1 MMTWITFAIAQ
12 ISIIVFLIIIFIV
25 RNMFVKNKKLNDI
38 VSTQDKY
45 LMELYTTIKMSEKK
59 IKEIDNKQIFQGD
72 DEVGFFFQDM
82 KKMQEALSEYIDK
95 VSTK

>member
-1 MMTWITFAIAQ
+1 MMTWLTFAIAQ
-12 ISIIVFLIIIFIV
+12 ISIILLLVIIFII
-25 RNMFVKNKKLNDI
+25 RNMFIRNKKLNDI
-38 VSTQDKY
+38 VITQDKY
-45 LMELYTTIKMSEKK
+45 LMELYSTIKMSEKK
-59 IKEIDNKQIFQGD
+59 IKEIDHKQIFQGD